1 MDSVRPSIDAAIE
14 TLATTG
20 WLAGCPVDFAG
31 SLLDAGSV
39 RHFEPGELL
48 HHAGDTQGGI
58 WGIAAGQA
66 IGASGV
72 GGPNA
77 ALAVAFMVG
86 EWGGTGPMS
95 GSVRQLDVL
104 ARVSSTIIG
113 VPQWAIGRLLSE
125 RPEWWEHFSRLHF
138 LLAQKFG
145 LLAAD
150 LQLSDSRARVAGIL
164 LNATG
169 LRRQGDDPVRFAVTQ
184 EEVGKMANLSRYPAA
199 RILRALVKEGLLVNH
214 YGCIIVPKPAAL
226 RAIADGG

>member
-1 MDSVRPSIDAAIE
+1 MDSAGPSIDAAIE

-31 SLLDAGSV
+31 SLLHAGSV
-39 RHFEPGELL
+39 HHFEPGEPL

-66 IGASGV
+66 MGASGI

-77 ALAVAFMVG
+77 SLAVVFMVG

-95 GSVRQLDVL
+95 GSVRQLDIL
-104 ARVSSTIIG
+104 ARVSSTIIS

-169 LRRQGDDPVRFAVTQ
+169 LRRQGDDPVSIAVTQ

-199 RILRALVKEGLLVNH
+199 KILRGLMREGLLMNR
-214 YGCIIVPKPAAL
+214 YGWVTVHQPAAL
-226 RAIADGG
+226 RAIADGD